1 MLPLPENTIQTFA
14 EAFASGRNGLSL
26 SEIGEFFKQYQPNIP
41 SSTGTPGLTK
51 PAYFQQCVL
60 SLTPADQ
67 RLSLL
72 DLCNSPPPSR
82 HPMPSEQVR
91 IGLRDSL
98 FQVHGRSPVSTSL
111 SSLTLRGVRENWW
124 KIGSRIAT
132 NPDAAVTASRTLLEA
147 TCKTILSEMG
157 ETPDESGDLARLVKQ
172 TTRALGIADNP
183 QDQPTKQLLSGIMSM
198 VSGVAGISNSAGDRH
213 GQVGGGSMRDVCLA
227 ELVANCCGSVAV
239 FLTRKHR
246 LSQLDAGSTQAG
258 TE

>member
-1 MLPLPENTIQTFA
+1 MPLPENTIQAFA

-26 SEIGEFFKQYQPNIP
+26 SEIGEFFKQYQPNVP

-51 PAYFQQCVL
+51 PVYFQQCVL

-72 DLCNSPPPSR
+72 DLCNSPPVSR

-124 KIGSRIAT
+124 KIGSRIAA
-132 NPDAAVTASRTLLEA
+132 NPDAALTASRTLLES
-147 TCKTILSEMG
+147 TCKTILSEIG

-172 TTRALGIADNP
+172 TIRGLSFAENP
-183 QDQPTKQLLSGIMSM
+183 QDQPTKQLLSGLMSM
-198 VSGVAGISNSAGDRH
+198 IWHRLISQVPELTVLAPVSSGQLGATPRGRNWGVSAPDARRGT
-213 GQVGGGSMRDVCLA
+213 GRDACPRR
-227 ELVANCCGSVAV
+227 NCGSSNTA
-239 FLTRKHR
+239 
-246 LSQLDAGSTQAG
+246 A
-258 TE
+258 